1 MTKKI
6 SDGHGELT
14 ICLWD
19 ISDGCL
25 AIIYVLLLIWC
36 IRLIYEHR
44 NSWTSGQAH
53 GLIWYL
59 VCTTLLCIF
68 RSIGFSMVQFAD
80 TECDHRYKSW
90 QWEVDGSSDGTK
102 FFDFCLI
109 VLSTA
114 SSALFFTSYTYF
126 AHSLAKVLDM
136 LTSDNIHHSSKSE
149 TRFLIVL
156 LGLNICVWLSIGI
169 IIIIIIIIM
178 LSSLYITIII
188 TNIIITTI
196 IITTII
202 IIMTIIITIIIT
214 TIIITNVIIIIIK
227 SHYGYQHYLIF
238 Q

>member
-1 MTKKI
+1 
-6 SDGHGELT
+6 
-14 ICLWD
+14 
-19 ISDGCL
+19 
-25 AIIYVLLLIWC
+25 
-36 IRLIYEHR
+36 
-44 NSWTSGQAH
+44 
-53 GLIWYL
+53 
-59 VCTTLLCIF
+59 
-68 RSIGFSMVQFAD
+68 MVPFAD

-169 IIIIIIIIM
+169 IM

-188 TNIIITTI
+188 TT
-196 IITTII
+196 I
-202 IIMTIIITIIIT
+202 IIMTITIIIT
-214 TIIITNVIIIIIK
+214 TIIITNIIIIITNIIIIIIK
-227 SHYGYQHYLIF
+227 LHYGYQHYLIF

>member
-44 NSWTSGQAH
+44 SSWTSGQAH

-68 RSIGFSMVQFAD
+68 RSIGFSMVPFAD

-169 IIIIIIIIM
+169 IM
-178 LSSLYITIII
+178 LSLLSSLLLSLLLSSLLLSSLLLSSLLLSSLLSSL
-188 TNIIITTI
+188 
-196 IITTII
+196 
-202 IIMTIIITIIIT
+202 
-214 TIIITNVIIIIIK
+214 VL
-227 SHYGYQHYLIF
+227 SPL
-238 Q
+238 

>member
-6 SDGHGELT
+6 SDEHGELT

-68 RSIGFSMVQFAD
+68 RSIGFSMVPFAD

-169 IIIIIIIIM
+169 IM

-188 TNIIITTI
+188 TT
-196 IITTII
+196 I
-202 IIMTIIITIIIT
+202 IIMTITIIIT
-214 TIIITNVIIIIIK
+214 TIIITNIIIIITNIIIIIIK
-227 SHYGYQHYLIF
+227 LHYGYQHYLIF